1 MHEANENSVDEI
13 FMMPVEKRSVSEIPI
28 ASKRLLHDHSS
39 DSNPATPKPDP
50 NTLNLRQIDELSE
63 SESVSSAGEE
73 ISTKNSRYIHKKS
86 GHEPTK
92 DE

>member
-13 FMMPVEKRSVSEIPI
+13 EMVPREKRSVSDVPK
-28 ASKRLLHDHSS
+28 ASKRLLQDHSS
-39 DSNPATPKPDP
+39 DSNPPTPKPDP
-50 NTLNLRQIDELSE
+50 NILNLRQIDELSE